1 VRGSEDL
8 HLKPD
13 PSMFQLGNEVNSPNH
28 PNHLQL
34 PSTEQR
40 TILKTSNSHRFHMM
54 DPMDPPPGL
63 QGGLAGTPIMS
74 LFSVGIWIQS
84 GNLGQGGKTGETKA
98 PIAKMATD
106 ECIVSFVLHVEGGG
120 PFRPTG

>member
-1 VRGSEDL
+1 MRGSEDLHDL

-13 PSMFQLGNEVNSPNH
+13 PPMFQLGNEVNS

-54 DPMDPPPGL
+54 DPL
-63 QGGLAGTPIMS
+63 QGGLTGTPIMS
-74 LFSVGIWIQS
+74 LFSVGIWI
-84 GNLGQGGKTGETKA
+84 
-98 PIAKMATD
+98 
-106 ECIVSFVLHVEGGG
+106 
-120 PFRPTG
+120 

>member
-1 VRGSEDL
+1 MRGSEDL

-98 PIAKMATD
+98 PIAKWQRINA
-106 ECIVSFVLHVEGGG
+106 IVSFVVHV
-120 PFRPTG
+120 